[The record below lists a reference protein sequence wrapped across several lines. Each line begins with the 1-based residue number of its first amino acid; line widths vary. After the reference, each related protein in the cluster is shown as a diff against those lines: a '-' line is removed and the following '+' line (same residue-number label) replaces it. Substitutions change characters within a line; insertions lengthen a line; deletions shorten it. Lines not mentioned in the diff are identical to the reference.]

1 MRFLPASLPTRRTLA
16 LAAVASGLV
25 WAVATAQTAN
35 SPVTGPAQAG
45 NVTQAGTVAQ
55 AASSDWQ
62 DLSPAQRAALAPLA
76 KYWPSINQLQKNKW
90 IELSKNYASL
100 PAPEQ
105 AKLHARMA
113 DWATLSPQQR
123 AQARQNFAEHQ
134 ALTDGLTPEQRK
146 AQWQAY
152 QLLSPEEKSKLA
164 ANSPKPA
171 PGPAA
176 ALRPADPL
184 KNSPPPQFGTAKV
197 LAQQAEPAKSPQ
209 QKISIAPHLQKGN
222 SLMPQKATVSS
233 ADPSMAPVTGSVA
246 PITSKQ

>member
-1 MRFLPASLPTRRTLA
+1 MRFLPIHLSIRRA
-16 LAAVASGLV
+16 LAMGAATSGLV
-25 WAVATAQTAN
+25 CSAASAQTTNPPATD
-35 SPVTGPAQAG
+35 SARAGAAAQAP
-45 NVTQAGTVAQ
+45 QAE
-55 AASSDWQ
+55 WQ
-62 DLSPAQRAALAPLA
+62 SLSPAQQLALAPLA
-76 KYWPSINQLQKNKW
+76 KYWPGISQPQKNKW
-90 IELSKNYASL
+90 LELSKNYAAL

-123 AQARQNFAEHQ
+123 MQARQNFAQNQ
-134 ALTDGLTPEQRK
+134 ALTDGLTADQRK

-164 ANSPKPA
+164 ANSPKIA

-184 KNSPPPQFGTAKV
+184 KSSPPPQFGTAKV
-197 LAQQAEPAKSPQ
+197 LAQQAEPAKSPR

-222 SLMPQKATVSS
+222 SLMPQKATVSA

-246 PITSKQ
+246 PIPSKQ

>member
-1 MRFLPASLPTRRTLA
+1 MRFLPSSFSTRRALA
-16 LAAVASGLV
+16 LAATVVGLV
-25 WAVATAQTAN
+25 WAVTHAQTHAQTSN
-35 SPVTGPAQAG
+35 S
-45 NVTQAGTVAQ
+45 
-55 AASSDWQ
+55 AAADVKVVQFQSDWQ
-62 DLSPAQRAALAPLA
+62 SLSPAQQSALAPLA
-76 KYWPSINQLQKNKW
+76 QYWPNISQQQKSKW
-90 IELSKNYASL
+90 LEVSKNYASL

-123 AQARQNFAEHQ
+123 AQARHNFAQHQ

-164 ANSPKPA
+164 ASSPKPA

-197 LAQQAEPAKSPQ
+197 LAEQPKPPQ

-222 SLMPQKATVSS
+222 SLMPQKATLSA